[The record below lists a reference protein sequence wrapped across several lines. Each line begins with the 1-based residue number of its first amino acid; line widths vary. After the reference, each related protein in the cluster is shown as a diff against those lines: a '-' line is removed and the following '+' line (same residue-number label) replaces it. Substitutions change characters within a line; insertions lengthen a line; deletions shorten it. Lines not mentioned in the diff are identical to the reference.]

1 MSRVITGLITRL
13 RCRSSGPVE
22 SRLNL
27 RLCKQ
32 SFHWYT
38 ACPGDHLRFNNS
50 FFFFIGGTDSDL
62 HLQDLRSVATES
74 GWFFA
79 YDCVAPSKQP
89 QTAMGFFVLYTTLS
103 CFVVLSLFVGTV
115 TLGMI
120 DAMQLI
126 DEIEDMAEAHEVSA
140 Q

>member
-1 MSRVITGLITRL
+1 M
-13 RCRSSGPVE
+13 
-22 SRLNL
+22 
-27 RLCKQ
+27 
-32 SFHWYT
+32 
-38 ACPGDHLRFNNS
+38 
-50 FFFFIGGTDSDL
+50 
-62 HLQDLRSVATES
+62 
-74 GWFFA
+74 
-79 YDCVAPSKQP
+79 
-89 QTAMGFFVLYTTLS
+89 LYTTLS